1 MTSNSSRNFVDMNE
15 QIFDHHEKDCP
26 RCNGAGYFPK
36 FRHIE
41 NGKCFRCKGSGFAS
55 YAKWLP
61 IESIQSIELKEGAEN
76 YQANVLFTNGQS
88 RWIAIVG
95 GATAGERLSPETA
108 LDELSLMCHKE
119 HGLFFVPKEL
129 PLIDEDCDD
138 EDCYYD
144 AYEPEERWTDEDIC
158 NAAFDGHWD
167 IYAHHFGY

>member
-167 IYAHHFGY
+167 IYAHYFGY

>member
-1 MTSNSSRNFVDMNE
+1 MTANSSRNFVDMNE
-15 QIFDHHEKDCP
+15 QIFDYHEKDCP

-55 YAKWLP
+55 YADWLA
-61 IESIQSIELKEGAEN
+61 IESIRKIELIEGTES
-76 YQANVLFTNGQS
+76 YQAEILMKGGRTH
-88 RWIAIVG
+88 WIPVVG
-95 GATAGERLSPETA
+95 GELAVEGLSPQTA
-108 LDELSLMCHKE
+108 LDKLYLMRHRE
-119 HGLFFVPKEL
+119 HGLFFVPKNL

-158 NAAFDGHWD
+158 NAAFEGQWD
-167 IYAHHFGY
+167 IYAHHCGY

>member
-1 MTSNSSRNFVDMNE
+1 MNE
-15 QIFDHHEKDCP
+15 RIFDHHEKDCP

-158 NAAFDGHWD
+158 NAAFDGQWD
-167 IYAHHFGY
+167 IYAHYFGY

>member
-1 MTSNSSRNFVDMNE
+1 
-15 QIFDHHEKDCP
+15 
-26 RCNGAGYFPK
+26 
-36 FRHIE
+36 
-41 NGKCFRCKGSGFAS
+41 
-55 YAKWLP
+55 
-61 IESIQSIELKEGAEN
+61 LKEGAEN

-158 NAAFDGHWD
+158 NAAFDGQWD
-167 IYAHHFGY
+167 IYAHYFGY

>member
-1 MTSNSSRNFVDMNE
+1 MNE

-61 IESIQSIELKEGAEN
+61 IESIQKIELKEGSEN
-76 YQANVLFTNGQS
+76 YQADVLFINGQS

-95 GATAGERLSPETA
+95 GSVAGEGLTPETA
-108 LDELSLMCHKE
+108 LGELCLMHHKE
-119 HGLFFVPKEL
+119 HGLFFVPKNLSLME
-129 PLIDEDCDD
+129 DDCDD
-138 EDCYYD
+138 EEDYYHD
-144 AYEPEERWTDEDIC
+144 SYEPEERWTDEDIC

>member
-1 MTSNSSRNFVDMNE
+1 MNE

-76 YQANVLFTNGQS
+76 YQANVLLKTGRTQ
-88 RWIAIVG
+88 WIPIVG
-95 GATAGERLSPETA
+95 GSTAGEGLTPETA
-108 LDELSLMCHKE
+108 LDELYLMHHKE

-129 PLIDEDCDD
+129 PLIDDCDD
-138 EDCYYD
+138 DYYD
-144 AYEPEERWTDEDIC
+144 SYDSYEPEERWTDEDIC

>member
-1 MTSNSSRNFVDMNE
+1 MNE

-158 NAAFDGHWD
+158 NAAFDGQWD
-167 IYAHHFGY
+167 IYAHYFGY

>member
-1 MTSNSSRNFVDMNE
+1 LTSNSSRNFVDMNE

-158 NAAFDGHWD
+158 NAAFDGQWD
-167 IYAHHFGY
+167 IYAHYFGY

>member
-1 MTSNSSRNFVDMNE
+1 MNE
-15 QIFDHHEKDCP
+15 QTFDHLEKDCP
-26 RCNGAGYFPK
+26 RCNGAGYFSK

-41 NGKCFRCKGSGFAS
+41 SGKCFRCKGSGFAS
-55 YAKWLP
+55 YPKWLP
-61 IESIQSIELKEGAEN
+61 IESIHSIELKEGAEN

-158 NAAFDGHWD
+158 NAAFDGQWD
-167 IYAHHFGY
+167 IYAHYFGY